1 MELLLKNAKLLDTG
15 GERFADIWIREGK
28 IAEVGKDLVRPG
40 QIIDLTGKLVLP
52 GLVDLHTHL
61 REPGQEGKETI
72 ATGTA
77 AAARGGYTTICAMPN
92 TTPVIDTPLMV
103 ELVKLK
109 GESQG
114 WVEVLPTG
122 AISKGQKGLE
132 IAEMGLMHRAGAVAF
147 TDDGSW
153 VQDSAVAYNA
163 MRYAAQWD
171 LLILSHPEDA
181 SLNAGGVM
189 NAGSLADKL
198 GLKGSDPVAEIAAV
212 ERDIALAEA
221 SGCRLHL
228 THLSTAGSVAAVR
241 RAKERGVRVTAD
253 VTPHHLLLTEEE
265 CAGYN
270 TLAKVNPPLRR
281 REDCEALVAGLLDGT
296 IDAIAT
302 DHAPH
307 RAEEK
312 QVTFDDAP
320 PGIVGLETAWP
331 LLYAHLVQ
339 TGRMPLATLVAKLST
354 EPRRILGREDL
365 LLSAG
370 SRASITVID
379 PSAQGIVK
387 PEEFTSKGRNTPFV
401 GWKLAGL
408 PVMTIVQGQIV
419 MTNGKVGKAPVA
431 APVAQVG

>member
-1 MELLLKNAKLLDTG
+1 MDLLLKNAKLLDAQ
-15 GERFADIWIREGK
+15 GERFADIWIRDDQ

-40 QIIDLTGKLVLP
+40 QIVDLAGKVVLP
-52 GLVDLHTHL
+52 GLVDLHVHL

-77 AAARGGYTTICAMPN
+77 AAARGGFTTICAMPN
-92 TTPVIDTPLMV
+92 TAPVIDTPLMV

-109 GESQG
+109 GQSQG

-122 AISKGQKGLE
+122 AITKGQEGKE
-132 IAEMGLMHRAGAVAF
+132 IAEMGLMHKAGAVAF

-153 VQDSAVAYNA
+153 VQDSGVAYNA
-163 MRYAAQWD
+163 MRYAAQWN
-171 LLILSHPEDA
+171 LLIVSHPEDA

-189 NAGSLADKL
+189 NAGPLADKM
-198 GLKGSDPVAEIAAV
+198 GLKGSDPVAEVAAV

-228 THLSTAGSVAAVR
+228 THLSTAGAVAAVR
-241 RAKERGVRVTAD
+241 RAKARGVRVTAD
-253 VTPHHLLLTEEE
+253 VTPHHLLLTQEE
-265 CAGYN
+265 CADYN

-281 REDCEALVAGLLDGT
+281 QEDCDALLEGLLDGS

-307 RAEEK
+307 KAEEK
-312 QVTFDDAP
+312 QTTFDDAP

-331 LLYAHLVQ
+331 LLYAHLVE
-339 TGRMPLATLVAKLST
+339 TGRMPLATLVTKLT
-354 EPRRILGREDL
+354 TAPRKILGREDL
-365 LLSAG
+365 CLSPGHSAD
-370 SRASITVID
+370 ITVID
-379 PSAQGIVK
+379 PNAQGTVQ
-387 PEEFTSKGRNTPFV
+387 PQEFVGKGRNTPMA

-408 PVMTIVQGQIV
+408 PVMTIVAGRVAMI
-419 MTNGKVGKAPVA
+419 NGKVGEGPAV
-431 APVAQVG
+431 APVAQAG

>member
-1 MELLLKNAKLLDTG
+1 MDLLLKNARLIDAQ
-15 GERFADIWIREGK
+15 GERLADIWIREDQ

-40 QIIDLTGKLVLP
+40 QFIDLVGKVVLP
-52 GLVDLHTHL
+52 GLVDLHVHL
-61 REPGQEGKETI
+61 RAPGQEGKETI

-77 AAARGGYTTICAMPN
+77 AAARGGFTTICAMPN

-109 GESQG
+109 GQSQG

-122 AISKGQKGLE
+122 AITKGQEGKE
-132 IAEMGLMHRAGAVAF
+132 IAEMGLMHKAGAVAF

-153 VQDSAVAYNA
+153 VQDSGVAYNA
-163 MRYAAQWD
+163 MRYAAQWN
-171 LLILSHPEDA
+171 LLIVSHPEDA

-189 NAGSLADKL
+189 NAGPLADKM
-198 GLKGSDPVAEIAAV
+198 GLKGSDPVAEVAAV

-228 THLSTAGSVAAVR
+228 THLSTTGAIAAVR
-241 RAKERGVRVTAD
+241 RAKARGVRVTAD
-253 VTPHHLLLTEEE
+253 VTPHHLLLTQEE

-281 REDCEALVAGLLDGT
+281 QEDCEALVEGLLDGT

-307 RAEEK
+307 KAEEK
-312 QVTFDDAP
+312 QSAFDDAP

-331 LLYAHLVQ
+331 LLYAHLVE
-339 TGRMPLATLVAKLST
+339 TGRLPLATLVAKLTSA
-354 EPRRILGREDL
+354 PRRILGREDL
-365 LLSAG
+365 QLSVG
-370 SRASITVID
+370 SRADITVID
-379 PSAQGIVK
+379 PQSQGIVQ
-387 PEEFTSKGRNTPFV
+387 PGEFVSKGKNTPLA

-408 PVMTIVQGQIV
+408 PIMTIVEGRVV
-419 MTNGKVGKAPVA
+419 MTNGKVGEGPTV

>member
-1 MELLLKNAKLLDTG
+1 MELLLKNGKLIDAQ
-15 GERFADIWIREGK
+15 GERFADIWIRDGK

-40 QIIDLTGKLVLP
+40 QIVGLSGKTVLP
-52 GLVDLHTHL
+52 GLVDIHVHL

-77 AAARGGYTTICAMPN
+77 AAARGGFTTVCAMPN

-109 GESQG
+109 GQSQG

-122 AISKGQKGLE
+122 AITKGQEGKE

-153 VQDSAVAYNA
+153 VQDSGVAYNA

-171 LLILSHPEDA
+171 LLIISHPEDA

-189 NAGSLADKL
+189 NAGPLADKL
-198 GLKGSDPVAEIAAV
+198 GLKGSNPVAEVAAV

-221 SGCRLHL
+221 TGCRLHL
-228 THLSTAGSVAAVR
+228 THLSAAGAVAAVR
-241 RAKERGVRVTAD
+241 RAKERGIRVTAD
-253 VTPHHLLLTEEE
+253 VTPHHLLLTEAE
-265 CAGYN
+265 CDGYN

-281 REDCEALVAGLLDGT
+281 QEDCEALLQGLLDGT

-307 RAEEK
+307 KAEEK
-312 QVTFDDAP
+312 LTTFDDAP

-331 LLYAHLVQ
+331 LLYAHLVE
-339 TGRMPLATLVAKLST
+339 TGRMPLATLVAKLTT
-354 EPRRILGREDL
+354 EPRRVLGREDL

-370 SRASITVID
+370 HQADITVID
-379 PSAQGIVK
+379 PEAKDVVK
-387 PEEFTSKGRNTPFV
+387 PQEFVGQGRNTPLA
-401 GWKLAGL
+401 GWNLAGL
-408 PVMTIVQGQIV
+408 PVMTIVAGKV
-419 MTNGKVGKAPVA
+419 AMMNGKVGEGPA
-431 APVAQVG
+431 AEPVAQVG